1 MVFFFY
7 FSCRFL
13 YLNWFQIWILIFVC
27 NVRIRSKKPPGTF
40 CFINFNDLSLFEW
53 IVLGLGRFSQSLGQ
67 FFLTVGSNNF
77 GNKIPF
83 FSNHM
88 LGRLDIILSCH
99 HWLKSNL
106 LCLVYLNLNFRKV
119 QIFWEDHKNWKNIS
133 QLFFEFKVKWNGEIF
148 SSSCVLFRLSEL

>member
-40 CFINFNDLSLFEW
+40 CFINFNDLSLFKW

-106 LCLVYLNLNFRKV
+106 LCLVYLNLNWKV
-119 QIFWEDHKNWKNIS
+119 RYSEKAKKIQKIS
-133 QLFFEFKVKWNGEIF
+133 RNFFLKLCTVESRFKKDFGHSQN
-148 SSSCVLFRLSEL
+148 LS